1 MDLPIVA
8 KKTKS
13 NSITQPHDAFFK
25 ANLADIKKAEIALR
39 THLPKSLIKHVDFS
53 TLKAMPTEFIRH
65 SLGKLAS
72 DMLYSVK
79 IKGKNAYFYKLFE
92 AQSSPDILMP
102 FRILNYEIQIMQ
114 SHLDAGNKSLPIVIS
129 LVFYHG
135 ETSPYP
141 YSNSI
146 YDLFEDVELAKK
158 YAFNNFELIDLTVMT
173 KEQMAQLNPELLFEF
188 LLKYNKENLIKKL
201 TEWLINNPDQ
211 SLYFLTSSKKLLNQV
226 LSYIEDQDK
235 ENKKSVDKL
244 IKVINQNTDG
254 EFMNYL
260 EKREANAKKQGLEQG
275 RIQEKQ
281 ETARNFLAMGLSPE
295 NVAKGTGLELET
307 VLKLKKDVDN
317 QKKR

>member
-1 MDLPIVA
+1 
-8 KKTKS
+8 
-13 NSITQPHDAFFK
+13 
-25 ANLADIKKAEIALR
+25 DIKKAEIALR

-65 SLGKLAS
+65 TLGKLAS

-79 IKGKNAYFYKLFE
+79 IKGKDAYFYKLFE

-141 YSNSI
+141 YSSSV

-158 YAFNNFELIDLTVMT
+158 YAFNSFELIDLTIMT

-188 LLKYNKENLIKKL
+188 LLKYNKDNLIKKL
-201 TEWLINNPDQ
+201 TEWLINNPNQ
-211 SLYFLTSSKKLLNQV
+211 SLYFLTSSEKLLNQV

-235 ENKKSVDKL
+235 PNKKSVDKL
-244 IKVINQNTDG
+244 INVINKNTDG

-275 RIQEKQ
+275 AIQKAQ
-281 ETARNFLAMGLSPE
+281 ETARNMLLKNYNPKE
-295 NVAKGTGLELET
+295 VADLTSLELET
-307 VLKLKKDVDN
+307 VLGLKKDIDN